1 MSLIFDGNGVQTNTY
16 AEIFT
21 RLDDGYKTIYG
32 PDIDTDQESPD
43 GQRIGIEATLRFDME
58 SAYSWLYSQLDPDL
72 NNGDM
77 QQIIA
82 KLAGVYLLPA
92 SRSQWD
98 LTVSMDRAK
107 TLPSGYTVTDK
118 NNQEWF
124 LDSAVDVITGDN
136 NITFLAKL
144 WGAIAGTATGAE
156 FTQATPELG
165 VQSITAIGDALI
177 GREEE
182 TEEKFRVRRQRSTE
196 NPAQST
202 VGAIYA
208 KLAQLNGVTDL
219 QVYDNSESIIDT
231 ERDIPPHTMWAIVE
245 GGSLDDIGEVMAKQ
259 RLGGTKGDITVT
271 YIETLTKPN
280 GSDFITVNTHQIDRP
295 EYKPL
300 YVRLIATQKTT
311 GSPIDSVAIKNKI
324 AEYITEIG
332 VSIQASE
339 MSPSAYIDNYNYI
352 VSGFELRTDGTN
364 WTDQEAAP
372 GYQGKFIIDVANITV
387 TEVPA

>member
-16 AEIFT
+16 AELFT
-21 RLDDGYKTIYG
+21 RLDDGYRVIYG

-43 GQRIGIEATLRFDME
+43 GQRIGIEATLRFDTE
-58 SAYSWLYSQLDPDL
+58 SAFSWLYSGIDPDL

-77 QQIIA
+77 QQVIA

-98 LTVSMDRAK
+98 LVVESDRTA
-107 TLPSGYTVTDK
+107 TLPSGYTITDK

-124 LDSAVDVITGDN
+124 LDSDVPVAIGDN
-136 NITFLAKL
+136 NITFLSKL

-165 VQSITAIGDALI
+165 VKSIAALGNALI

-182 TEEKFRVRRQRSTE
+182 TTEKFRVRRQRSTE

-259 RLGGTKGDITVT
+259 RLGGTKGAVDVT
-271 YIETLTKPN
+271 YLETLTKPN
-280 GSDFITVNTHQIDRP
+280 GDALDILNIHKIDRP
-295 EYKPL
+295 VYLPL
-300 YVRLIATQKTT
+300 YVRLTATQKTAT
-311 GSPIDSVAIKNKI
+311 SPIDSEAIKNNI
-324 AEYITEIG
+324 AAYITEIG
-332 VSIQASE
+332 VAIQAAE
-339 MSPSAYIDNYNYI
+339 LSPSSYIDNYNYI
-352 VSGFELRTDGTN
+352 VSGFELSLDGAN
-364 WTDQEAAP
+364 WTDQDATP
-372 GYQGKFIIDVANITV
+372 GYQGKFVIDVANITV